1 MIDKLPEE
9 IWERV
14 LSFLAQED
22 KTTLAYV
29 SKTVHEKITPSL
41 YENIYLNERYYF
53 PSDYDNSL
61 GTHKWSV
68 LYITYNE
75 AIAQDGR
82 AIATQAKE
90 KFQLLVRS
98 LKESP
103 ERLCPLIK
111 RIHCT
116 WHLDHPTLIALFAQ
130 LNKFDHNLIHF
141 ESFIKGDINPY
152 LWEHADTLQ
161 SLNLTPP
168 DILPNIEAADAQYFK
183 LTRNIVNKYNMDQIQ
198 NLTLHV
204 NPLSFFTKGSNPLK
218 IRSLCLNLREDTLNA
233 EPVDEAVHYYDVFD
247 KETLMELEM
256 LSWYSENSADV
267 DIYSHWKLE
276 EFYEFKN
283 IRDLT
288 FLSLFANDDYIKG
301 CIINFTKLKKLKVD
315 FMFDTPISKA
325 TMDLM
330 GKSPCAKTIEYLD
343 IKIEDLDTPLLTV
356 VNDEISNFDIGITC
370 KCDDCKRT
378 AEEVIFK
385 KYFPTKESYII
396 KDFHDI
402 EQRNFILQMFKLFT
416 IIPYSSGFDEY
427 PSIGFYSR
435 PLKAFVKKVNS
446 LLFSD
451 DEKLD
456 KKESRAHEISEDDII
471 ALYHMF
477 LHSMRKNFDFF
488 LPRFQNLEFLVLND
502 VPTKVIQYDEFQKC
516 NVPIFHHYN
525 YKSNQVYELIND
537 ESLFD

>member
-1 MIDKLPEE
+1 M
-9 IWERV
+9 
-14 LSFLAQED
+14 
-22 KTTLAYV
+22 
-29 SKTVHEKITPSL
+29 
-41 YENIYLNERYYF
+41 
-53 PSDYDNSL
+53 
-61 GTHKWSV
+61 
-68 LYITYNE
+68 
-75 AIAQDGR
+75 
-82 AIATQAKE
+82 
-90 KFQLLVRS
+90 
-98 LKESP
+98 
-103 ERLCPLIK
+103 
-111 RIHCT
+111 
-116 WHLDHPTLIALFAQ
+116 
-130 LNKFDHNLIHF
+130 
-141 ESFIKGDINPY
+141 
-152 LWEHADTLQ
+152 
-161 SLNLTPP
+161 
-168 DILPNIEAADAQYFK
+168 
-183 LTRNIVNKYNMDQIQ
+183 
-198 NLTLHV
+198 
-204 NPLSFFTKGSNPLK
+204 
-218 IRSLCLNLREDTLNA
+218 
-233 EPVDEAVHYYDVFD
+233 
-247 KETLMELEM
+247 
-256 LSWYSENSADV
+256 
-267 DIYSHWKLE
+267 
-276 EFYEFKN
+276 
-283 IRDLT
+283 
-288 FLSLFANDDYIKG
+288 
-301 CIINFTKLKKLKVD
+301 
-315 FMFDTPISKA
+315 
-325 TMDLM
+325 
-330 GKSPCAKTIEYLD
+330 EYLD